1 VNSGEVVTI
10 MHVDVEGSTRLTTI
24 RGDEVAQRV
33 LAETKRI
40 VRERVEASG
49 GREIDA
55 VGDAMMLTF
64 ASTRSAITGAMAVQ
78 EAIAAREQERPDET
92 LRVRIGL
99 NVGEMLERD
108 GHPFGA
114 AINAGAR
121 VMSYADGGEILVSE
135 VVRNLAGTVP
145 GVTYKDRGRHEFK
158 GWDERWRLYQ
168 VVWSGAPVA
177 RPRERKRGRLRWW
190 IAVAAVALA
199 AVIAAVIAF
208 STSGDGHTSLKSL
221 PRNSVGHI
229 DPASDTLDRAIPV
242 PAGPAALASHG
253 TELWVASADA
263 ESVTRIDEQTGN
275 QTTIP
280 VGGHPTAIVAD
291 AKGAWVAEL
300 ANRKLQ
306 RVDSQF
312 GHVTLTIG
320 VAAAALALG
329 PDGLYDTVGGATVE
343 RRDRATGALVAKRSL
358 DLGAGPLALSD
369 STLWVG
375 AYSAQ
380 LQALDPSKL
389 ISVGAPITLTSRPI
403 ALVVGRG
410 SVWTVNGHGSV
421 QQVSTRTSSI
431 VATRLI
437 PNGAS
442 IAATPGSA
450 FVGVPSAGTVV
461 HVDESRKSS
470 IPIGATP
477 RAVVADAGGVWV
489 AAS

>member
-1 VNSGEVVTI
+1 MSARCWSATG
-10 MHVDVEGSTRLTTI
+10 
-24 RGDEVAQRV
+24 
-33 LAETKRI
+33 
-40 VRERVEASG
+40 
-49 GREIDA
+49 
-55 VGDAMMLTF
+55 
-64 ASTRSAITGAMAVQ
+64 TRSAPPSTRAHASCRTPT
-78 EAIAAREQERPDET
+78 AARSSFRRSSATSP
-92 LRVRIGL
+92 
-99 NVGEMLERD
+99 
-108 GHPFGA
+108 
-114 AINAGAR
+114 AR
-121 VMSYADGGEILVSE
+121 
-135 VVRNLAGTVP
+135 TVP

-190 IAVAAVALA
+190 IAAAAVALA

-253 TELWVASADA
+253 TGRTLGRERRR
-263 ESVTRIDEQTGN
+263 RIGDQDRRANGQPN
-275 QTTIP
+275 D
-280 VGGHPTAIVAD
+280 HPGRRPPHGDRLAD

-358 DLGAGPLALSD
+358 DLGAGPLARSRIRLSG
-369 STLWVG
+369 S
-375 AYSAQ
+375 
-380 LQALDPSKL
+380 
-389 ISVGAPITLTSRPI
+389 APIPLSCKLWIR
-403 ALVVGRG
+403 
-410 SVWTVNGHGSV
+410 
-421 QQVSTRTSSI
+421 
-431 VATRLI
+431 
-437 PNGAS
+437 AS
-442 IAATPGSA
+442 
-450 FVGVPSAGTVV
+450 
-461 HVDESRKSS
+461 
-470 IPIGATP
+470 
-477 RAVVADAGGVWV
+477 
-489 AAS
+489 

>member
-1 VNSGEVVTI
+1 VNYGEVVTI
-10 MHVDVEGSTRLTTI
+10 MHVDVEGSTRLTTT

-33 LAETKRI
+33 LADTKRI

-55 VGDAMMLTF
+55 VGDAMMLAF
-64 ASTRSAITGAMAVQ
+64 VSTRSAITGAMAVQ

-99 NVGEMLERD
+99 NVGEVLERN

-114 AINAGAR
+114 AVNAGAR
-121 VMSYADGGEILVSE
+121 VMSYAHGGEILVSE

-168 VVWSGAPVA
+168 VVWPGAPVA

-199 AVIAAVIAF
+199 ALIAAVIAF
-208 STSGDGHTSLKSL
+208 STSGGDGHTSLKSL

-229 DPASDTLDRAIPV
+229 DPASDMLDRAIPV

-263 ESVTRIDEQTGN
+263 ESVTRIDEQTGK

-280 VGGHPTAIVAD
+280 VDGHPTAIVAD

-306 RVDSQF
+306 RVDSRF
-312 GHVTLTIG
+312 GHVTSTIA

-329 PDGLYDTVGGATVE
+329 PDGLYDTVGGAIVE
-343 RRDRATGALVAKRSL
+343 RRDRTTGVLLARRSL
-358 DLGAGPLALSD
+358 DLGAVPLVLSD

-380 LQALDPSKL
+380 LQALDPRRL
-389 ISVGAPITLTSRPI
+389 ISVGAPITLTSKPI

-410 SVWTVNGHGSV
+410 SLWTVNQDGSV

-431 VATRLI
+431 VATRVI

-442 IAATPGSA
+442 IAATPASA
-450 FVGVPSAGTVV
+450 YVGVPSAGTVV
-461 HVDESRKSS
+461 HVDESR

-477 RAVVADAGGVWV
+477 QALVADAGGVWV